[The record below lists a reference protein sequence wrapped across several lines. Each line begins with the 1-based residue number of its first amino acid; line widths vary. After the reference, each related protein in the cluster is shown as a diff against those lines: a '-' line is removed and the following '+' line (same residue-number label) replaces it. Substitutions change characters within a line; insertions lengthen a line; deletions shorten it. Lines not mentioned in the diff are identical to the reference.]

1 MRQILLILTLTAL
14 MAAFLAFGSSGV
26 AFAQDEPAVVA
37 DSIPTKEDCKEGG
50 WKALGYKNQGECIE
64 AATQD
69 EQDVDF
75 GAVFVFPAL
84 LLGGAV
90 LLRRNNKK

>member
-1 MRQILLILTLTAL
+1 MRRILLVLTVAAL

-37 DSIPTKEDCKEGG
+37 DSITKEDCKGEG
-50 WKALGYKNQGECIE
+50 WKALAFKNQGECIE

-69 EQDVDF
+69 EQDMEF

-84 LLGGAV
+84 LLGGAA
-90 LLRRNNKK
+90 LLRRNNRK